1 MTQSSQPQHYFP
13 LPQEIEQPLQC
24 PYAHRHHHQGQ
35 AQGQGQLKEV
45 STATCPYRTQDI
57 NQEEMHD
64 EMPPEHEELPQ
75 EVEQP
80 LQCPYL
86 HRHQLQDHYHKEQS
100 KEVSAATCPY
110 RPQDYNQEEMHD
122 EMPPEHEELP
132 QEIEQQLQCP
142 YAHRHQLQDHHHK
155 EQSKEVSAATCPYR
169 PQDYNQEE
177 MHDEMPP
184 EHEELKKGY
193 SGNTCPFLETNTDT
207 ADNEEEAVQISV
219 LSGILLPENDAEP
232 NVVQTIS
239 RDPPTSLL
247 TIHAP
252 QNAIEAR
259 QRMDQVI
266 EAQREAQR
274 AIDRAK
280 EEIVLAQKNLI
291 HAEAHKVSADE
302 VLVANTEELT
312 DLLLQEYSQWNSMYQ
327 TLVEYKAK
335 HGHCDVKRQLT
346 KEEKEAFP
354 ELAALSL
361 FVGKI
366 RSEGRK
372 PQGHPERIEPYRI
385 VALNRIGFDWAPRD
399 NAWIQNYEKVKAYLE
414 ENPGKLPQRRK
425 SELGVWANGQ
435 IIEYNKFM
443 AGNTKAYI
451 TQKKIDMLNDINF
464 PWDRTQNTWMERFQS
479 LQKFHAKYGHCRLT
493 KTYEDQV
500 LYRWVTK
507 ERMKYRN
514 HIANQKP
521 CQTAEQWNLL
531 KDIGLMEG
539 SKIPVVA
546 KKRKLDEDMS
556 CPHQEY
562 DEDIDGSSI

>member
-1 MTQSSQPQHYFP
+1 MTQNSQPQHYYP

-24 PYAHRHHHQGQ
+24 PYAHRHNHQER
-35 AQGQGQLKEV
+35 QGLPA
-45 STATCPYRTQDI
+45 ATCPHRPLDI
-57 NQEEMHD
+57 SQEDMHD
-64 EMPPEHEELPQ
+64 EMVLKEID
-75 EVEQP
+75 QP
-80 LQCPYL
+80 
-86 HRHQLQDHYHKEQS
+86 
-100 KEVSAATCPY
+100 
-110 RPQDYNQEEMHD
+110 
-122 EMPPEHEELP
+122 
-132 QEIEQQLQCP
+132 LQCP
-142 YAHRHQLQDHHHK
+142 YAHRHQLPHQQELEQDK
-155 EQSKEVSAATCPYR
+155 GAPAASCPYR
-169 PQDYNQEE
+169 PQDINQEE

-193 SGNTCPFLETNTDT
+193 FGKTCPFLELNTDT
-207 ADNEEEAVQISV
+207 ADNEEEEVQISV
-219 LSGILLPENDAEP
+219 PSGMFLPANDAEP
-232 NVVQTIS
+232 NVVQIIR

-247 TIHAP
+247 AMHAP
-252 QNAIEAR
+252 QNAVEAR
-259 QRMDQVI
+259 LRMDQVI
-266 EAQREAQR
+266 EAQREAHR
-274 AIDRAK
+274 AVDRAN
-280 EEIVLAQKNLI
+280 EEIVFAQNNLI
-291 HAEAHKVSADE
+291 HAQAHRLSADK

-312 DLLLQEYSQWNSMYQ
+312 DLLLQEYSQWNGMYR
-327 TLVEYKAK
+327 TLVEYKVK

-354 ELAALSL
+354 DLAALSQ

-399 NAWIQNYEKVKAYLE
+399 NAWIQNYEKVQAYLE

-451 TQKKIDMLNDINF
+451 TQKKIDMLNEINF
-464 PWDRTQNTWMERFQS
+464 PWDRTQNTWIERFQS

-493 KTYEDQV
+493 KTYEDKV

-514 HIANQKP
+514 HISNQKP
-521 CQTAEQWNLL
+521 CQTDEQWNLL

-546 KKRKLDEDMS
+546 KNPVMAKKRKFDED
-556 CPHQEY
+556 
-562 DEDIDGSSI
+562 DEDTDGTSS